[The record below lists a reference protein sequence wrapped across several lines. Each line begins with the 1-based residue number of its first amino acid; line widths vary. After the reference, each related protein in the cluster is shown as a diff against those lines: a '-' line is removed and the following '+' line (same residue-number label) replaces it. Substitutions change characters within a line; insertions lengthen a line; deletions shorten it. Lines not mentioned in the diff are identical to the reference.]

1 MTFIIA
7 LGGPDLTYIAE
18 SASYIVLTSLQAS
31 LESWEVAVRTSCA
44 AAMALLLAA
53 GCADD
58 AAGPPGGASGRFSG
72 RPATL
77 VVAEPA
83 AVRQINDVIE
93 AVGTTLANES
103 LTITAKVTDAI
114 RQVRF
119 DDGDF
124 VTQGDILV
132 ELTNEEQTAQL
143 AEAEA
148 NVLDARTQYERL
160 KDLLDQSSVPVSD
173 VDEAQARLSAMTAR
187 HQAILAR
194 LDDRLIRAPFSGLLG
209 FRQVSAGT
217 LITPGTA
224 ITTLDDISTIKLDF
238 SLAEIHLGVV
248 QPGLRLTAQSAAFPD
263 QTFPAEV
270 ATVGSRVNPVTR
282 AVLVRALIDNAE
294 HQLRPGML
302 MTVRLT
308 TASREALAV
317 PETALLQRAGETFVY
332 TLGEGQRAT
341 LTAIDMGVRRDGWIE
356 VRSGLA
362 PATQVITEGVLKVRN
377 GAPVRLAGQ
386 QPGGRPDAPKQRQG

>member
-1 MTFIIA
+1 M
-7 LGGPDLTYIAE
+7 
-18 SASYIVLTSLQAS
+18 
-31 LESWEVAVRTSCA
+31 RTTCA
-44 AAMALLLAA
+44 AAIALLLAA
-53 GCADD
+53 GCADE
-58 AAGPPGGASGRFSG
+58 GASGPASG
-72 RPATL
+72 AARGFGARPATL
-77 VVAEPA
+77 VVAEQA
-83 AVRQINDVIE
+83 TLRQVNDVVE

-103 LTITAKVTDAI
+103 LTITAKVTDSI

-119 DDGDF
+119 EDGDF
-124 VTQGDILV
+124 VAQGDVLV
-132 ELTNEEQTAQL
+132 ELTNEEQTALL

-173 VDEAQARLSAMTAR
+173 VDEAQARLSAMRAR

-194 LDDRLIRAPFSGLLG
+194 LDDRLIRAPFAGLLG

-238 SLAEIHLGVV
+238 SIAEIHLGVV

-263 QTFPAEV
+263 RTFPAEV
-270 ATVGSRVNPVTR
+270 ETVGSRVNPVTR
-282 AVLVRALIDNAE
+282 AVLVRALIENAE
-294 HQLRPGML
+294 LLLRPGML

-308 TASREALAV
+308 ISSHEALTV
-317 PETALLQRAGETFVY
+317 PETALLQRGGQTFVY

-341 LTAIDMGVRRDGWIE
+341 MTAIDMGVRRGGWIE

-362 PATQVITEGVLKVRN
+362 PTAQVITEGVLKVRN
-377 GAPVRLAGQ
+377 GASVRLAGQ
-386 QPGGRPDAPKQRQG
+386 DAGAGNAGGVRS

>member
-1 MTFIIA
+1 M
-7 LGGPDLTYIAE
+7 
-18 SASYIVLTSLQAS
+18 
-31 LESWEVAVRTSCA
+31 RTRSCA
-44 AAMALLLAA
+44 AAIALLLAA
-53 GCADD
+53 GCADESASGPSAG
-58 AAGPPGGASGRFSG
+58 AAGRFSG

-77 VVAEPA
+77 VVAEP
-83 AVRQINDVIE
+83 VTLRQINDVIE

-132 ELTNEEQTAQL
+132 ELTNEEQTALL

-148 NVLDARTQYERL
+148 NVIDARTQYERL

-187 HQAILAR
+187 QQAILAR

-263 QTFPAEV
+263 RAFPAEV
-270 ATVGSRVNPVTR
+270 GTVGSRVNPVTR

-294 HQLRPGML
+294 LQLRPGML

-317 PETALLQRAGETFVY
+317 PETALLQRGGETFVY

-341 LTAIDMGVRRDGWIE
+341 LTAIDMGVRRGGWIE

-362 PATQVITEGVLKVRN
+362 PATPVIVEGVLKVRN
-377 GAPVRLAGQ
+377 GATVRLAEQ
-386 QPGGRPDAPKQRQG
+386 RSGGRSDALEPRQG

>member
-1 MTFIIA
+1 MA

-31 LESWEVAVRTSCA
+31 FESWEVAVRTSCA
-44 AAMALLLAA
+44 AAIALLLAA

-132 ELTNEEQTAQL
+132 ELTNEEQTALL

-248 QPGLRLTAQSAAFPD
+248 QPGLRLTAQSAAFPE

-294 HQLRPGML
+294 LQLRPGML

-356 VRSGLA
+356 VLSGLA